1 MVERSF
7 RGSSNIAFVFE
18 GFPVQA
24 PIVKLVAIEEL
35 QLSYYS
41 KETVLFL
48 YTHIMV
54 TEFTSLDSLKP

>member
-7 RGSSNIAFVFE
+7 QGSSNIAYVFE

-35 QLSYYS
+35 KLSYYS
-41 KETVLFL
+41 KETVLFII
-48 YTHIMV
+48 YPY
-54 TEFTSLDSLKP
+54 SGN